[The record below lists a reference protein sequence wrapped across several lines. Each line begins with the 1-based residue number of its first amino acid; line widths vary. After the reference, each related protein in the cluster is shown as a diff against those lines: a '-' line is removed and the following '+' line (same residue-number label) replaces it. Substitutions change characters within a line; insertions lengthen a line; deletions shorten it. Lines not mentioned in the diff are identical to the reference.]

1 MFWSCSV
8 WKDICNFY
16 NKIDDVFTDSVIVRG
31 DKSIF
36 WLSYN
41 CSCRNKM
48 SYELARWH
56 DDVWVISSRDYIVP
70 DFWSC
75 TMLSTVTLFYVAQS
89 LNSDD
94 RRARFQG
101 SRVIMKNIILSV
113 LVQKSQTHLLPSSLA
128 IESVPRQSS
137 PFEVFGLSNAKV
149 TELTDK
155 VPS

>member
-1 MFWSCSV
+1 
-8 WKDICNFY
+8 
-16 NKIDDVFTDSVIVRG
+16 
-31 DKSIF
+31 
-36 WLSYN
+36 
-41 CSCRNKM
+41 
-48 SYELARWH
+48 
-56 DDVWVISSRDYIVP
+56 
-70 DFWSC
+70 
-75 TMLSTVTLFYVAQS
+75 MLSTVTLFYVAQS